1 MGPLLD
7 EAPAVE
13 DEHPVGVLRGR
24 QAMGD
29 RHDRA
34 AAGQSPQRLRRA
46 PLGRRVH
53 GARGFIEDQQPRV
66 RDLRA
71 HQGDELPLAD
81 RELLA
86 PLADGRLSSPLSS
99 LTNLR
104 FGRRFA
110 STSAQGQRAQQEIP
124 KGNLRATTYRRD
136 AIYRRALALADI
148 ASAAI
153 AVLVGVPIL
162 GDDALNPLALLA
174 LPLVLVVGK
183 VAGLY
188 DRDEHLV
195 RRTTL
200 DEVPTLFWAATLYAF
215 LIWLGGNLIVVGEFS
230 RDQAIGVWALFFLSM
245 VSLRV
250 VARYLAGIV
259 SGEVQCLVLGD
270 AETASWITRRFDE
283 TPGLRARVVGHAPLA
298 PASSAN
304 GSSVVNGNGSNG
316 NGVHANGHN
325 GNGVNGNGHNGNG
338 VHVKRLLAAEQIERA
353 IMAPRGELS
362 DDLLNTTRNLT
373 SMGLR
378 VSVLPRLP
386 EVVGSSVELD
396 EVDGVT
402 LLGMRR
408 FGLSRSSRAI
418 KRCFDL
424 LGAGLGLLV
433 LSPFLAATAIAI
445 KVDSSG
451 PVFFKQRRM
460 GRNGVPF
467 EMLKFRTM
475 VDGADAQKSALAA
488 RNEAGGGLF
497 KIKDD
502 PRVTRVGRRLRQIS
516 LDELPQLLNVL
527 RGDMAL
533 VGPRPLVLDEDS
545 MIEGWQRSRLELPP
559 GMTGPWQVFGSARI
573 PLDEMVKIDYLY
585 GANWSLWLDMKTLLR
600 TVPFVLG
607 RRGL

>member
-1 MGPLLD
+1 MVEHQLQVDPTIE
-7 EAPAVE
+7 EA
-13 DEHPVGVLRGR
+13 D
-24 QAMGD
+24 
-29 RHDRA
+29 
-34 AAGQSPQRLRRA
+34 QRD
-46 PLGRRVH
+46 P
-53 GARGFIEDQQPRV
+53 
-66 RDLRA
+66 
-71 HQGDELPLAD
+71 
-81 RELLA
+81 
-86 PLADGRLSSPLSS
+86 SSPSSPHSS

-110 STSAQGQRAQQEIP
+110 STSGQGQRAQQEIP
-124 KGNLRATTYRRD
+124 KGRLRATTYRRD

-183 VAGLY
+183 AAGLY

-215 LIWLGGNLIVVGEFS
+215 LIWLGGNLIVVGQFG
-230 RDQAIGVWALFFLSM
+230 RDQAIGVWALFFLSL
-245 VSLRV
+245 VSFRT

-270 AETASWITRRFDE
+270 TETASWITRRFDE
-283 TPGLRARVVGHAPLA
+283 TPGLRARVVGRAPLA
-298 PASSAN
+298 AASPTN
-304 GSSVVNGNGSNG
+304 GNSVVNGNGVHDNGLNG
-316 NGVHANGHN
+316 NGLN
-325 GNGVNGNGHNGNG
+325 GNGLNLQ
-338 VHVKRLLAAEQIERA
+338 RLLAAEQIERA
-353 IMAPRGELS
+353 IMAPHGELS
-362 DDLLNTTRNLT
+362 DDLLNTTRSLT

-433 LSPFLAATAIAI
+433 LSPFLAAIAIAI

-451 PVFFKQRRM
+451 SVFFKQRRM
-460 GRNGVPF
+460 GRNGVAF

-475 VDGADAQKSALAA
+475 VDGAEAQKFALAA

-502 PRVTRVGRRLRQIS
+502 PRVTRVGKRLRQIS

>member
-1 MGPLLD
+1 MVEKQLQLD
-7 EAPAVE
+7 PTIEE
-13 DEHPVGVLRGR
+13 
-24 QAMGD
+24 
-29 RHDRA
+29 
-34 AAGQSPQRLRRA
+34 
-46 PLGRRVH
+46 
-53 GARGFIEDQQPRV
+53 EDQGGP
-66 RDLRA
+66 
-71 HQGDELPLAD
+71 
-81 RELLA
+81 
-86 PLADGRLSSPLSS
+86 SSPSSPFSS

-104 FGRRFA
+104 FGTGGSRA
-110 STSAQGQRAQQEIP
+110 PGHTAQQEIP
-124 KGNLRATTYRRD
+124 KGHLRATTYRRD
-136 AIYRRALALADI
+136 AIYRRALALADV

-162 GDDALNPLALLA
+162 GDDALSPLALLA
-174 LPLVLVVGK
+174 LPLVLVVAK

-215 LIWLGGNLIVVGEFS
+215 LIWLGGNLIVVGQFG

-245 VSLRV
+245 VSIRAL
-250 VARYLAGIV
+250 ARYLAGTAA
-259 SGEVQCLVLGD
+259 GEVHCLVLGD
-270 AETASWITRRFDE
+270 AETANWITRRFHE
-283 TPGLRARVVGHAPLA
+283 TSGLRARVVGRAPLA
-298 PASSAN
+298 PGSPMNGNSHHNGNGAN
-304 GSSVVNGNGSNG
+304 GNGANGNGSNG
-316 NGVHANGHN
+316 NGAN
-325 GNGVNGNGHNGNG
+325 GNGANGNGANGDGANL
-338 VHVKRLLAAEQIERA
+338 KRLLASEQIERA

-362 DDLLNTTRNLT
+362 DDLLNTTRSLT
-373 SMGLR
+373 SLGLR

-396 EVDGVT
+396 EVDGIT

-424 LGAGLGLLV
+424 VGASLGLLV
-433 LSPFLAATAIAI
+433 LSPFLAAIAIAI
-445 KVDSSG
+445 KFDSSG
-451 PVFFKQRRM
+451 PVFFRQRRM
-460 GRNGVPF
+460 GRDGVPF

-475 VDGADAQKSALAA
+475 VDGAEAQKGTLAG

-502 PRVTRVGRRLRQIS
+502 PRVTRIGKRLRQIS

-545 MIEGWQRSRLELPP
+545 MIEGWRRSRLELTP